1 LWVVRLG
8 VRVNAVAGEPAK
20 LKRRD
25 VLAGLA
31 AGMAGAV
38 AVPAGAATE
47 HGPQAAGKTPSSAAA
62 ADQAVPRLLDDH
74 RRAMLAG
81 LADEILPGAR
91 AARVDDLLDRVLAVE
106 SAAAQRRFL
115 NALGAFDR
123 EARDRYGK
131 GWTEISRA
139 QQTEILREASTLAS
153 ARPAPPS
160 WTRGQPVER
169 PPQPPASPATLR
181 DHFEHLKDW
190 IQRAY
195 YTTAAGMEELGFSRV
210 AFSSFPG
217 CTHPGDDHR

>member
-1 LWVVRLG
+1 V
-8 VRVNAVAGEPAK
+8 K

-25 VLAGLA
+25 VLASLA

-38 AVPAGAATE
+38 AVPTGATTE
-47 HGPQAAGKTPSSAAA
+47 AGPQAAGKTASPTA
-62 ADQAVPRLLDDH
+62 ADQAVPRLLDNH
-74 RRAMLAG
+74 RRTMLAG

-106 SAAAQRRFL
+106 PAAAQRRFL

-123 EARDRYGK
+123 AARDRHGK

-139 QQTEILREASTLAS
+139 QQTEILRQASTMAS
-153 ARPAPPS
+153 ARPTPAP

-169 PPQPPASPATLR
+169 PRQPPAPPANFR
-181 DHFEHLKDW
+181 DHFDHLKGW

-195 YTTAAGMEELGFSRV
+195 YTTAGGTEELGFAGV
-210 AFSSFPG
+210 AFPSFPG
-217 CTHPGDDHR
+217 CTHQGDDHR